1 MHLTTLQV
9 LHVQT
14 PVSAKK
20 FLGMKVT
27 VTTTQQTLQVFV
39 AAKITTTWLTPTAV
53 RVAQVSKL
61 RLIADNWVNKFYSI
75 LTVADI

>member
-1 MHLTTLQV
+1 MIFVFNHQYKVKISNKTCLDKVEMHLTTLQV

-14 PVSAKK
+14 QLSVKK

-39 AAKITTTWLTPTAV
+39 AAKTTT
-53 RVAQVSKL
+53 S
-61 RLIADNWVNKFYSI
+61 
-75 LTVADI
+75 